1 MLTPKD
7 KQDARIALLKYYSSE
22 CVAHGAYLV
31 AIAVGFFAFVE
42 VAPLMTGV
50 DFLPFTSELARGI
63 VASLMLSVFIILFI
77 YVLGRT
83 FFWGYLTTV
92 ILSVKPKGKSEV
104 EFEAERTTVTFIQR
118 LHVACVDYVREKH
131 RWSAIFYTLRISTLA
146 LIWFYVFVV
155 FSIISLALLYLR

>member
-42 VAPLMTGV
+42 VTPPKTGV
-50 DFLPFTSELARGI
+50 DFLPFTSAPARGI
-63 VASLMLSVFIILFI
+63 IASLVLSVFIILFI

-83 FFWGYLTTV
+83 FFWGYLTMT
-92 ILSVKPKGKSEV
+92 ILSVRPKGESEV
-104 EFEAERTTVTFIQR
+104 KFEAERTNVTFIQR
-118 LHVACVDYVREKH
+118 LHVACIDYLKEKH
-131 RWSAIFYTLRISTLA
+131 KWSAVFYSLRISTLA
-146 LIWFYVFVV
+146 LIWFYMFVA
-155 FSIISLALLYLR
+155 FSIISLALLYLL